1 MNFHHHNNR
10 LLKTVRGFPLARWY
24 QFSRLTFKAVHSA
37 GPHIQMLL
45 PKKRPSLSG
54 LFITGAHSAHGQL
67 HTLVRL
73 ILENENHLSFWL
85 HLFLPALLRLT
96 SPPPQLC
103 QPLPR
108 IQSHPDLSAFPT
120 AQCSPQ
126 FCSRQGCGRAL
137 YSLGG
142 SGVPSLGLRLQRRLF
157 YFDVFL
163 LATVWCITHPTQCAM
178 CITRCSYERSKQWD
192 AGVAVICLKT
202 SPFWESQAADK
213 ICQSTVTNT
222 AKTGKDSFQTFFKEE
237 NPNDLGP

>member
-10 LLKTVRGFPLARWY
+10 LLKTFRGFPLARWY

-73 ILENENHLSFWL
+73 IWKMRLISPLAPPIPSSLAQVDLPSPTTLSAF
-85 HLFLPALLRLT
+85 AG
-96 SPPPQLC
+96 
-103 QPLPR
+103 
-108 IQSHPDLSAFPT
+108 IQSYPDLSAFPT

-142 SGVPSLGLRLQRRLF
+142 SGVPSLGLHLQRRLF

-192 AGVAVICLKT
+192 AGAAVICLKT

-222 AKTGKDSFQTFFKEE
+222 AKTGKDPFQTFFKEE